1 VSDSPKDR
9 KPVLLSIVLDDAIP
23 VEKDFDTKFRAY
35 QNYLKETKAF
45 WLEGSD
51 EPVYVLEEKSHRVTG
66 DWDIPQQVYIGQ
78 WVYEDQDDGKID
90 PPIIRDQKRF
100 QILLTEKEKQDLVEG
115 INRWYSGLTD
125 ELQELKRKKG
135 ASKVNNSRALNK
147 AKEKY
152 ANAKRAVDIYVGG
165 SLEEVA
171 ELNSL
176 VRNEK
181 EKMEKLI
188 SESQKEL
195 EEIDKEMAEI
205 RIRLGRF

>member
-1 VSDSPKDR
+1 MNLSMCWR
-9 KPVLLSIVLDDAIP
+9 K
-23 VEKDFDTKFRAY
+23 
-35 QNYLKETKAF
+35 
-45 WLEGSD
+45 
-51 EPVYVLEEKSHRVTG
+51 KSHRVTE

-90 PPIIRDQKRF
+90 PPIIRVRF
-100 QILLTEKEKQDLVEG
+100 KILLTEKERQDLVEG
-115 INRWYSGLTD
+115 INQWYSGLTD

-152 ANAKRAVDIYVGG
+152 ANAKHAVDIYVGG

-195 EEIDKEMAEI
+195 EEIDKEMALD
-205 RIRLGRF
+205 RIRLGRFLGYA

>member
-1 VSDSPKDR
+1 M
-9 KPVLLSIVLDDAIP
+9 
-23 VEKDFDTKFRAY
+23 
-35 QNYLKETKAF
+35 
-45 WLEGSD
+45 
-51 EPVYVLEEKSHRVTG
+51 
-66 DWDIPQQVYIGQ
+66 
-78 WVYEDQDDGKID
+78 
-90 PPIIRDQKRF
+90 
-100 QILLTEKEKQDLVEG
+100 LTEKERQDLVEG
-115 INRWYSGLTD
+115 INQWYSGLTD

>member
-1 VSDSPKDR
+1 M
-9 KPVLLSIVLDDAIP
+9 
-23 VEKDFDTKFRAY
+23 
-35 QNYLKETKAF
+35 
-45 WLEGSD
+45 
-51 EPVYVLEEKSHRVTG
+51 
-66 DWDIPQQVYIGQ
+66 
-78 WVYEDQDDGKID
+78 
-90 PPIIRDQKRF
+90 
-100 QILLTEKEKQDLVEG
+100 
-115 INRWYSGLTD
+115 
-125 ELQELKRKKG
+125 
-135 ASKVNNSRALNK
+135 
-147 AKEKY
+147 
-152 ANAKRAVDIYVGG
+152 DIYVGG